1 MTSITR
7 FRFIP
12 DTNDPSLRPLSG
24 EEYQAARSHGNRPVK
39 DRSEMERFP
48 RELTAARIKDLHPGQ
63 LPPRRQFVLRPSH
76 DLKAVAYNAR
86 ENSSPASTG
95 TSQTNVVCLT
105 DGMGPCIAVAIGG
118 ERMGAGV
125 SSLGAK
131 VRVFHVFPDNVD
143 VSGSLGDYVRRLQR
157 DGLHVRA
164 ALHGGE
170 NDLEKSRQASSEI
183 RSLLQGLGVQ
193 VEFDEACERR
203 DGLDTLLGAVID
215 DEHKVD
221 FVTELAQRL

>member
-1 MTSITR
+1 
-7 FRFIP
+7 
-12 DTNDPSLRPLSG
+12 
-24 EEYQAARSHGNRPVK
+24 
-39 DRSEMERFP
+39 MERFP
-48 RELTAARIKDLHPGQ
+48 RELTAARIKDLNPGQ
-63 LPPRRQFVLRPSH
+63 LAPRRQFVLRPSH

-86 ENSSPASTG
+86 PNSFPASTG

-105 DGMGPCIAVAIGG
+105 DGMGPCIAVAVGG
-118 ERMGAGV
+118 ERMGAGASSV
-125 SSLGAK
+125 SAK

-157 DGLHVRA
+157 DGLRVRA

-170 NDLEKSRQASSEI
+170 NDLEKSRQASAEI
-183 RSLLQGLGVQ
+183 RSVLQGLGVQ

-203 DGLDTLLGAVID
+203 DGRDSLLGAVID
-215 DEHKVD
+215 DQHKVD